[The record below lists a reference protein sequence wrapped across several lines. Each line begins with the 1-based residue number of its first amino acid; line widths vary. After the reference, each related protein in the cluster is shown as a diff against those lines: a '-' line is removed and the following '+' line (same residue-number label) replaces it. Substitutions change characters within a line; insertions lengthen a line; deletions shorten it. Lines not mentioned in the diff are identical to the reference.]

1 MNASKTSIQH
11 NTWTISLDHKNSN
24 KLRQRV
30 DSTRLTFKTATK
42 ADGTPDTHIATL
54 DISRLHRTGD
64 EDFDQIVRLRKDDL
78 LLLAR
83 HLQEVAATLDV
94 QPWLD

>member
-11 NTWTISLDHKNSN
+11 NAWTIYLDHKNSN
-24 KLRQRV
+24 RLRQKV

-42 ADGTPDTHIATL
+42 VDGTPDDRIATL
-54 DISRLHRTGD
+54 DIHRFNRTGD
-64 EDFDQIVRLRKDDL
+64 QDFDQPVRLSKDDL

-83 HLQEVAATLDV
+83 HLQEVAATLR
-94 QPWLD
+94 